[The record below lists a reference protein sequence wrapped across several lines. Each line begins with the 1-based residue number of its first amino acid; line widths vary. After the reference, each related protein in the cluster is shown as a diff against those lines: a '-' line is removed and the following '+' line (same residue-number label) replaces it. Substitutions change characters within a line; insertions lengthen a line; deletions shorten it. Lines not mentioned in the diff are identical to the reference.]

1 MTDRVAGKTALITGG
16 ASGIGAAAAKR
27 LAAEGAKVAV
37 SDIDLDGARAVADE
51 IGAQA
56 LAIAHDVTDADSWQA
71 ALGVV
76 EAAFG
81 GLNILVNS
89 AGIAIVGTVEETSLE
104 DWRRVHAVDLDSVFL
119 GCKYAVPLIARS
131 VAKQGGGGSA
141 GGSAGGSI
149 VNMSSISGI
158 IAGHNLAAYNSAKA
172 GVRHLS
178 KSVAL
183 HCARKQYGIRCNSV
197 HPAFVDTAMLDDIM
211 RPGMTHEEGVERLAA
226 QVPLGRV
233 GTTGDIANA
242 ILYLASDE
250 SAFMTGA
257 ELVLDGGASA
267 Q

>member
-1 MTDRVAGKTALITGG
+1 MTGRVSGKRALITGA
-16 ASGIGAAAAKR
+16 ASGIGAAAAR
-27 LAAEGAKVAV
+27 LLAAEGARVAL
-37 SDIDLDGARAVADE
+37 SDIDLDGARAVADG
-51 IGAQA
+51 IGDAA
-56 LAIAHDVTDADSWQA
+56 IAIAHDVTDAESWQA
-71 ALGVV
+71 ALAVT

-81 GLNILVNS
+81 GLDILVNS
-89 AGIAIVGTVEETSLE
+89 AGIALVGTVEETSLE

-119 GCKYAVPLIARS
+119 GCKYAVPLMARS
-131 VAKQGGGGSA
+131 VVKHGGGGSA

-149 VNMSSISGI
+149 VNMSSVSGI

-183 HCARKQYGIRCNSV
+183 HCARKRYGIRCNSV
-197 HPAFVDTAMLDDIM
+197 HPAFVDTAMLDDIV
-211 RPGMTHEEGVERLAA
+211 RPGMSREDGVARLAA

-233 GTTGDIANA
+233 GTTADIGWA

-257 ELVLDGGASA
+257 EMVLDGGASA